1 MIFILDSLA
10 AAQKKPQKRLEMEMK
25 YFTERS
31 NGEAVVDFCETPPS
45 SPDANRISIG
55 LSPFDMT
62 KVRAAL
68 EADSIETIEGRK
80 KSEIFRGAN
89 SISQFHPVKV
99 NDDIESTNN
108 DVQYQSQSH
117 AKSSLLRM
125 EELLHTIELEEA
137 LLRRD
142 FCRNEVVEQKEN
154 ELRSINDE
162 DKMSTSPSVLR
173 EFWSETATQLQSVPI
188 ERQHRIFEFARKRFK
203 EVGDQQHKVLTT
215 NDQLLQPSVI
225 ANFAESIVDS
235 IVEEIADELEDIISE
250 AYRHIVSVL

>member
-45 SPDANRISIG
+45 SSDANRISIG

-68 EADSIETIEGRK
+68 EADCIETIEGG
-80 KSEIFRGAN
+80 KSEI
-89 SISQFHPVKV
+89 
-99 NDDIESTNN
+99 
-108 DVQYQSQSH
+108 
-117 AKSSLLRM
+117 SLLLRI
-125 EELLHTIELEEA
+125 EELLHIIELEEA
-137 LLRRD
+137 LLRRKLG
-142 FCRNEVVEQKEN
+142 RHEVVEQKEN
-154 ELRSINDE
+154 ELSRINDE
-162 DKMSTSPSVLR
+162 DKASTSPSVLQ
-173 EFWSETATQLQSVPI
+173 EFWSETATQLPSVPI
-188 ERQHRIFEFARKRFK
+188 ERQHQIFEFATKRF
-203 EVGDQQHKVLTT
+203 EGGGDQQHKVLTT
-215 NDQLLQPSVI
+215 NDQLRQPSVI

>member
-45 SPDANRISIG
+45 SPGANRISIG

-68 EADSIETIEGRK
+68 EADCIETIEGRK
-80 KSEIFRGAN
+80 TEIFRGAN
-89 SISQFHPVKV
+89 SISQFHPAKV
-99 NDDIESTNN
+99 DEDIESTNN
-108 DVQYQSQSH
+108 EVPYHSQSH
-117 AKSSLLRM
+117 AKSLLLRI

-142 FCRNEVVEQKEN
+142 FGRNEVVEQKEN
-154 ELRSINDE
+154 ELSRINDE
-162 DKMSTSPSVLR
+162 DKTSTSPSVLQ
-173 EFWSETATQLQSVPI
+173 EVWSETATQLPRVPI
-188 ERQHRIFEFARKRFK
+188 ERQHQIFEYARKRFE
-203 EVGDQQHKVLTT
+203 EVGDQQHKLLTT
-215 NDQLLQPSVI
+215 NDQLRQPSVI
-225 ANFAESIVDS
+225 ANFVESIVDS
-235 IVEEIADELEDIISE
+235 IVEEIADEIEDIISE

>member
-1 MIFILDSLA
+1 MRRACRSYQFNFILVSLA
-10 AAQKKPQKRLEMEMK
+10 AAQKKPQIIRLEMEMK

-45 SPDANRISIG
+45 SSDANRISIG

-68 EADSIETIEGRK
+68 EADCIETIEGG

-89 SISQFHPVKV
+89 SISQVHPVKV
-99 NDDIESTNN
+99 NEDTIR
-108 DVQYQSQSH
+108 
-117 AKSSLLRM
+117 SSLLLRI
-125 EELLHTIELEEA
+125 EELLHIIELEEA
-137 LLRRD
+137 LLRRKLG
-142 FCRNEVVEQKEN
+142 RHEVVEQKEN
-154 ELRSINDE
+154 ELSRINDE
-162 DKMSTSPSVLR
+162 DKASTSPSVLQ
-173 EFWSETATQLQSVPI
+173 EFWSETATQLPSVPI
-188 ERQHRIFEFARKRFK
+188 ERQHQIFEFATKRF
-203 EVGDQQHKVLTT
+203 EGGGDQQHKVLTT
-215 NDQLLQPSVI
+215 NDQLRQPSVI